1 MMKISKIAWAV
12 GHVEEDLIGDA
23 MKEKS
28 KRSFPFSFGAAAA
41 SFAALLL
48 TLAALL
54 PFLPKPEEPPIP
66 GGEHFYERG
75 YTYAVTEGEFSAY
88 VGGRVI
94 AESKIGEK
102 IADVTLL
109 AGWTDRDG
117 NWISTEDL
125 SGEVYLIRGV
135 SRGTAVALR
144 FKTAGEAVT
153 AEHYYTLLNPA
164 ADLSGMEDYLI
175 PPPDLGET
183 GRE

>member
-1 MMKISKIAWAV
+1 MMKIPKIALAV
-12 GHVEEDLIGDA
+12 GYVEEELIWDA
-23 MKEKS
+23 AEGKS
-28 KRSFPFSFGAAAA
+28 KRSILRPLGAVAA

-48 TLAALL
+48 TLAAILL
-54 PFLPKPEEPPIP
+54 FLPKPEEPPIP

-94 AESKIGEK
+94 AEDRIGEK

-109 AGWTDRDG
+109 AGWRDRDG

-125 SGEVYLIRGV
+125 LGEIYQIRDIP
-135 SRGTAVALR
+135 RGTAVALR